1 MASVF
6 TRALGNATFKNI
18 NLSFQL
24 KKHNCLKIFIIIISH
39 NMCPLGNLKT
49 I

>member
-6 TRALGNATFKNI
+6 TMALGNAVFKNI
-18 NLSFQL
+18 NFSFQI
-24 KKHNCLKIFIIIISH
+24 KKHNCLKTFIIIILYD
-39 NMCPLGNLKT
+39 MCPLGNLKT